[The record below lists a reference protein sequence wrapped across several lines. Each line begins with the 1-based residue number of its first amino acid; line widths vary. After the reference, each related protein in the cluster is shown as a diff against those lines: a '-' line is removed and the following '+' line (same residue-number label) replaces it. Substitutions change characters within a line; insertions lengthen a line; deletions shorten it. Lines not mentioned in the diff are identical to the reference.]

1 MNIILFFLAIITAL
15 VLVIF
20 FTPIKYGLE
29 ASYEQNLEYSIRLG
43 AGFWWRFSIQ
53 QEQQK
58 KSWQLKIL
66 GLTVP
71 QGDRKALV
79 KPSKAER
86 APKQPNKKK
95 SSNSLKTLKSFG
107 ENKMHISCW
116 RLLKRI
122 LGAIIPDFI
131 QIRGR
136 YGFYEPHFTAWCIP
150 FLCALDGMG
159 KICSIDLI
167 AVWEEECLELE
178 VKSSGSI
185 LPALLLWYI
194 ISFFLQ
200 VSTLRFFLAL
210 KKSRKKIPAA
220 SAT

>member
-15 VLVIF
+15 VLVIL

-86 APKQPNKKK
+86 APKQPNKR
-95 SSNSLKTLKSFG
+95 NPVT
-107 ENKMHISCW
+107 
-116 RLLKRI
+116 
-122 LGAIIPDFI
+122 P
-131 QIRGR
+131 
-136 YGFYEPHFTAWCIP
+136 
-150 FLCALDGMG
+150 
-159 KICSIDLI
+159 
-167 AVWEEECLELE
+167 
-178 VKSSGSI
+178 
-185 LPALLLWYI
+185 
-194 ISFFLQ
+194 
-200 VSTLRFFLAL
+200 
-210 KKSRKKIPAA
+210 
-220 SAT
+220 

>member
-15 VLVIF
+15 VLVIL

-79 KPSKAER
+79 KRSKAER

-107 ENKMHISCW
+107 ENKNDSQNT
-116 RLLKRI
+116 
-122 LGAIIPDFI
+122 G
-131 QIRGR
+131 
-136 YGFYEPHFTAWCIP
+136 
-150 FLCALDGMG
+150 
-159 KICSIDLI
+159 
-167 AVWEEECLELE
+167 
-178 VKSSGSI
+178 VKSNSKNKNDSQRTGINLNSNKNNSPKPGI
-185 LPALLLWYI
+185 N
-194 ISFFLQ
+194 SHTN
-200 VSTLRFFLAL
+200 S
-210 KKSRKKIPAA
+210 KSDSQKPGIHPWR
-220 SAT
+220 S